1 MNASTTEETSSLRFM
16 LMMAFSFHHHQPTN
30 KIRCFFHSV
39 IFVSLSDKHI
49 TDVINDLKRQK
60 LDIEDQD
67 DLKDHLGANVR
78 KNGRKYNSDIMIEIL
93 LRVKIFSDGR
103 GW

>member
-1 MNASTTEETSSLRFM
+1 M
-16 LMMAFSFHHHQPTN
+16 
-30 KIRCFFHSV
+30 FFHSV

-67 DLKDHLGANVR
+67 DLKDHLGANAR

-93 LRVKIFSDGR
+93 LRVKIFSNGR